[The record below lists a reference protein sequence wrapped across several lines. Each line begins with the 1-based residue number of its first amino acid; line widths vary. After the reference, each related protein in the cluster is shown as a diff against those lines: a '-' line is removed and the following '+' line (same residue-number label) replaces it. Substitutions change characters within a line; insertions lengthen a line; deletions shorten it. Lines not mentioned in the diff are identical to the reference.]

1 MATRR
6 ISFLFEGLKTFVE
19 QIGTVLIIILTA
31 YLVLIDYP
39 GMTIGKIM
47 YHVLLFSNVSAPIRQ
62 LHRIYDDL
70 NDALIYAEGFFGIL
84 EADGEV
90 EPTGSHRP
98 VPTSGG
104 GLTFCVP
111 VTVCSVKRLVVIG
124 YNASG
129 TTLFTKTMTLANAQS
144 IERNHMYPIPS
155 IQIN

>member
-1 MATRR
+1 M
-6 ISFLFEGLKTFVE
+6 E

-84 EADGEV
+84 EAEGEV
-90 EPTGSHRP
+90 ELFIFHPSRLNQP
-98 VPTSGG
+98 SRERQSS
-104 GLTFCVP
+104 
-111 VTVCSVKRLVVIG
+111 VCSRGHLRANKHKKEDSSLNNLISISIAVCFRFDFGMGLHVEVRHNLSGCQVDGDGVV
-124 YNASG
+124 
-129 TTLFTKTMTLANAQS
+129 
-144 IERNHMYPIPS
+144 EV
-155 IQIN
+155 